1 MKYVIIG
8 CSATGLA
15 AAKEIRRADKKAEIT
30 IVTDEA
36 EPFYFRSYL
45 IDLAI
50 GKVDYDQILNR
61 AEKLIAQ
68 FDLEVLTDHKVVS
81 IDTMGNFVRFT
92 EGDNLY
98 YDYLLVATGRMATWG
113 LLKPFR
119 DLAYLL
125 QDFLSV
131 RELSG
136 KLRESQRVIIC
147 GGGLFAL
154 ELVFALQ
161 HLDVTFITDEFHFW
175 HTPIGGVSREQVE
188 GMLSEANQDILMV
201 KDIQDV
207 TPKGEESVILT
218 TDEGLTFET
227 DVIISAYP
235 RKPAVRFLR
244 GSNIDIDF
252 GVLVSRELRSNIPN
266 IFAAGDVAEMIDGEE
281 HRFNYG
287 WRSAARQGEV
297 VGRNMVADHQED
309 SSLLSVPLNDAFFYD
324 FVGGEPLKR
333 RIEQ

>member
-1 MKYVIIG
+1 MEYVIIG
-8 CSATGLA
+8 CSATGIA

-50 GKVDYDQILNR
+50 GKINDDQILNR
-61 AEKLIAQ
+61 GEQLMVQ
-68 FDLEVLTDHKVVS
+68 FDITIQTGRKVVS
-81 IDTMGNFVRFT
+81 LDTNGSCIRFS
-92 EGDNLY
+92 EGDDLY
-98 YDYLLVATGRMATWG
+98 YDYLLVATGRTATWG

-119 DLAYLL
+119 EFAYLL
-125 QDFLSV
+125 QDFQSV
-131 RELSG
+131 RELSQ
-136 KLRESQRVIIC
+136 KLKKSQRVIIC
-147 GGGLFAL
+147 GGGLFAV
-154 ELVFALQ
+154 ELLFALQ
-161 HLDVTFITDEFHFW
+161 HLDITFITDEFHFW
-175 HTPIGGVSREQVE
+175 HTPIGGISRETVE
-188 GMLSEANQDILMV
+188 EMMSDVEQQTVIV

-207 TPKGEESVILT
+207 KRNDDGTVTLT
-218 TDEGLTFET
+218 TDKGLTFEA

-235 RKPAVRFLR
+235 RKPAVGFLR
-244 GSNIDIDF
+244 GSNIEIDF
-252 GVLVSRELRSNIPN
+252 GVLVSQEFRSSIPN
-266 IFAAGDVAEMIDGEE
+266 IFAAGDVAEVVIGDE

-297 VGRNMVADHQED
+297 VGRNIVADHQED

-333 RIEQ
+333 RLK